1 MPNFELLG
9 SLMNDLHQE
18 FVGMYYV
25 LLPVFFSLAVALA
38 WFRSPA
44 GSPEFLDIIKRT
56 VVATILLVA
65 FPDISKAILHVADA
79 IAIRIDELNGI
90 ENVLKMAEEKSQ
102 TYDYSAT
109 SMLLRFDDLIIGVL
123 SIGSYI
129 LLYIARYLTIAMYH
143 FFWLFFM
150 VSSPLLILFH
160 LFEGTSQITRNLF
173 VGMIE
178 VACWKIVW
186 AILGAMLTSLSF
198 GDAYATEGSYLTL
211 VVMNFVIAAAMLMTP
226 MMVRSISGG
235 GVQSMSSKIGTAAVG
250 LFAAGH
256 SRMLKPIAN
265 LEKTSRSAI
274 GSAGSSMINRASKFR
289 QERMERKNPYLS
301 MTKRKDDD

>member
-18 FVGMYYV
+18 FVVMYYL
-25 LLPVFFSLAVALA
+25 LLPAFFSLAVALA

-44 GSPEFLDIIKRT
+44 GSPEFLDIVKRAI
-56 VVATILLVA
+56 VATIMLVS
-65 FPDISKAILHVADA
+65 FPDISKAILNIADA
-79 IAIRIDELNGI
+79 IAFKIDDMNGI
-90 ENVLKMAEEKSQ
+90 EAVLEMAEEKSQ
-102 TYDYSAT
+102 SYDYSAT

-123 SIGSYI
+123 SIASYI
-129 LLYIARYLTIAMYH
+129 LLYVARYLTIAMYH

-160 LFEGTSQITRNLF
+160 MFEATSQITKNLF

-178 VACWKIVW
+178 VASWKIVW
-186 AILGAMLTSLSF
+186 AILGAMLTSLSY
-198 GDAYATEGSYLTL
+198 GDAYRAEGSYLTL

-226 MMVRSISGG
+226 KMVRSISSG
-235 GVQSMSSKIGTAAVG
+235 GVQSMSSSIGSSALALAA
-250 LFAAGH
+250 LGH
-256 SRMLKPIAN
+256 TKMLRPMAN

-274 GSAGSSMINRASKFR
+274 GNAGSSLVTRASDYT
-289 QERMERKNPYLS
+289 Q
-301 MTKRKDDD
+301 KRFKKE